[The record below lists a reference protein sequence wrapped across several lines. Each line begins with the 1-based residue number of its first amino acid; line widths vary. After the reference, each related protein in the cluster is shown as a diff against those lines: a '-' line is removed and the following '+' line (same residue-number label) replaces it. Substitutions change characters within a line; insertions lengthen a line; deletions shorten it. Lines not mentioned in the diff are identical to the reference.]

1 MNRMTDVVNKV
12 ERRLGTKPLGLPD
25 DLKKDKWP
33 DEVIIPDTL
42 ETFSRYFPH
51 MVRVMVKTNTKQKDG
66 WFRIDTEFI
75 NNEQIIGVRDIAFDI
90 YGSDSTYVQQSQGL
104 GVYDY
109 FTGSAQYNLDDVMM
123 LQERADIASIFNNQ
137 TYVEFKEP
145 NMLRV
150 TSVTGG
156 DMSALM
162 SEIPVDIF
170 IKHPSN
176 LMTIPVS
183 QMEVF
188 ENLATADVAN
198 FLVAYLAHY
207 DGLETVFAN
216 VDLKLDRLDQ
226 WAQKRDDIIQQIRD
240 GYVNPANKNQPIMY
254 TV

>member
-1 MNRMTDVVNKV
+1 MNRMTNVLDKI

-25 DLKKDKWP
+25 DLKKDKWV

-51 MVRVMVKTNTKQKDG
+51 MVRLKVSTKTKTPDG
-66 WFRIDTEFI
+66 YYLIDTDLVNGE
-75 NNEQIIGVRDIAFDI
+75 EIIGVRDIAFDI

-123 LQERADIASIFNNQ
+123 LQARADIASIFNNQ

-145 NMLRV
+145 NMLKI

-156 DMSALM
+156 DLTGLM
-162 SEIPVDIF
+162 PQIPVDVF
-170 IKHPSN
+170 IKHPAN

-198 FLVAYLAHY
+198 FLVAYLAHF

-226 WAQKRDDIIQQIRD
+226 WAQRRDDIIQQIRE